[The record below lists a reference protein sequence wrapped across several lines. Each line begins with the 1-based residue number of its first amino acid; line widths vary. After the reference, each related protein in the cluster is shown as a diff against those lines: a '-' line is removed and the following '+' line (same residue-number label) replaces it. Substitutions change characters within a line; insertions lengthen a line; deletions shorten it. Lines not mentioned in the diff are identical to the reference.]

1 MTATQQPSHEEKTIV
16 GFNTKTRMIIYSGF
30 GILGLVIGYFLPR
43 IAAWALTLPWVP
55 FHGPIKLINSLLN
68 GPWMEWITAAIGLIA
83 GLVLAYISIK
93 ESLIATISDHEV
105 QLDKDGHTKRI
116 KRNEIDEIFID
127 RKELVILGTSGHE
140 LLREKHEESPKLVE
154 EGFKKHGYP
163 WSPEGYPYM
172 DHYRRWVLDTPDL
185 PPAINALLKAR
196 EKALQKKETAD
207 IKDLRHELAKSGL
220 IVRDE
225 ETRQYYRSIIKP

>member
-1 MTATQQPSHEEKTIV
+1 MTATQQSSGEEKTIV
-16 GFNTKTRMIIYSGF
+16 GFNTNTRIIIYSGF
-30 GILGLVIGYFLPR
+30 GVLGLVFGYFIPR

-55 FHGPIKLINSLLN
+55 FEGPIKLIHSLLN
-68 GPWMEWITAAIGLIA
+68 GPWMEWVTAMIGLIA

-93 ESLIATISDHEV
+93 ESLIATISDQEV
-105 QLDKDGHTKRI
+105 QLDKDGHAKRI
-116 KRNEIDEIFID
+116 KRSEIDQIFID

-163 WSPEGYPYM
+163 WSREGDPYK
-172 DHYRRWVLDTPDL
+172 DQYRRWVLDTPDL
-185 PPAINALLKAR
+185 PPAVNALMKAR
-196 EKALQKKETAD
+196 EKALQKKENTD
-207 IKDLRHELAKSGL
+207 IKDLRNELEKSGY

-225 ETRQYYRSIIKP
+225 ETRQYYRPIPKQ